1 MATTSLFESAVNW
14 IRKGY
19 PEGVP
24 PTDFPPLLAL
34 LTKVLD
40 DDQIMHVCMELAAE
54 QGIGTPLTEEQIAG
68 AITKVSDQPPTE
80 YEVNQVASRLAA
92 VGWPLAAETKS
103 SEHDA
108 EDLSSPS

>member
-1 MATTSLFESAVNW
+1 MANASLFESAINW

-19 PEGVP
+19 PEGIP

-40 DDQIMHVCMELAAE
+40 EDQIMRVCMELAAE
-54 QGIGTPLTEEQIAG
+54 QGIGNPLTEEQIRNAV
-68 AITKVSDQPPTE
+68 AKVSDQPPSD

-92 VGWPLAAETKS
+92 VGWPLAADSKERTQS
-103 SEHDA
+103 NVN
-108 EDLSSPS
+108 

>member
-1 MATTSLFESAVNW
+1 MANASLFESAINW

-19 PEGVP
+19 PEGIP

-40 DDQIMHVCMELAAE
+40 EDQIMRVCMELAAE
-54 QGIGTPLTEEQIAG
+54 QGIGTPLTEEQIRN
-68 AITKVSDQPPTE
+68 AIAKVSDQPPGD

-92 VGWPLAAETKS
+92 VGWPLAADSDDREQS
-103 SEHDA
+103 NVN
-108 EDLSSPS
+108 